1 LICQSKPINVGIKG
15 NTGVYLLVSLFWKIH
30 DSAMASPTPSSS
42 SNVTSGVID
51 LTEPV
56 VVPIPPGTVIDLTV
70 EAESCDETSFECGGK
85 RKADTDIAPSPKV
98 TKEKSSCSSWEEKEE
113 DEDEDEDDDDSVDE
127 RELKYGG
134 DEELIVE
141 VFNVVGKVYT
151 LVCFVKYEELCEDD
165 VAFLVENYDMCDIPL
180 RNLPGYE
187 ENMMIL
193 PCDWCP
199 SACEEIRTPVIRL
212 MQYGGK

>member
-1 LICQSKPINVGIKG
+1 VGIKG
-15 NTGVYLLVSLFWKIH
+15 NTSVYLSVSLFWKIH

-56 VVPIPPGTVIDLTV
+56 VVPIPSGTVIDLTA
-70 EAESCDETSFECGGK
+70 EAESCDGTSFECGGK
-85 RKADTDIAPSPKV
+85 RKADTDIAPPPKV
-98 TKEKSSCSSWEEKEE
+98 TKDKLSCSSSSDEK
-113 DEDEDEDDDDSVDE
+113 DEDDSVDE

-165 VAFLVENYDMCDIPL
+165 VTFLVENYDMCDIPL
-180 RNLPGYE
+180 KDLPGYE
-187 ENMMIL
+187 KNMMIL

-199 SACEEIRTPVIRL
+199 SECSEIRTPVIRL